1 MQRNRR
7 SLYGDN
13 THRSDGRFSF
23 KCFEVRRSVYRL
35 MLDAPLQVVAA
46 GIAPAQISPF
56 VVCTYGRF
64 QTELNLLSFFRPVFF
79 GVFCPL
85 TAGAPQRKTPGF
97 APQFGRTT
105 FVRESPNCYI
115 GVLFFSEL
123 EMARVPSPSSR
134 GKERG

>member
-7 SLYGDN
+7 SLYGGN
-13 THRSDGRFSF
+13 THCSGGRFSF
-23 KCFEVRRSVYRL
+23 KCFEARRSVSRL

-46 GIAPAQISPF
+46 GIAPAQISPY
-56 VVCTYGRF
+56 VVCTSGRF
-64 QTELNLLSFFRPVFF
+64 RTELNPLSSFRPVYF
-79 GVFCPL
+79 GVFCNL

-115 GVLFFSEL
+115 GVLFFAEL
-123 EMARVPSPSSR
+123 ETARVPSPSSR
-134 GKERG
+134 GKARG